1 MLHANEAWRQLT
13 GAELQK
19 GVSTGLWESFEFLS
33 AQALVRLPWPHISV
47 SQLRATIL
55 SVHVQRLHLLQLQ
68 QWTQQRQDF

>member
-33 AQALVRLPWPHISV
+33 AQAMVRLLWLPVPHS
-47 SQLRATIL
+47 LFDL
-55 SVHVQRLHLLQLQ
+55 SDNSLIACAMPAIVAAAAVQKL
-68 QWTQQRQDF
+68 

>member
-33 AQALVRLPWPHISV
+33 AQAQVSLVWPCSD
-47 SQLRATIL
+47 QKC
-55 SVHVQRLHLLQLQ
+55 
-68 QWTQQRQDF
+68 